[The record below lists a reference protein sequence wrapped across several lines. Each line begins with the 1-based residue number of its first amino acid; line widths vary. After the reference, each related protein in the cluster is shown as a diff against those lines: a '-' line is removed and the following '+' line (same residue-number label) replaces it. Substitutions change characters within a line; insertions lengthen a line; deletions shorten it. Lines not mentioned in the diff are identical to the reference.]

1 MSDPPSEADGQS
13 LNIDQLVADFKAR
26 TKPGEQFSF
35 EKLLEAHP
43 EHTAELT
50 RYFQQWKESETPT
63 QSDKAETDTSSTETS
78 APDKISFEDA
88 TAHTM
93 IQGTGDS
100 ESSLTRDFQQ
110 PNTEATSEIEIS
122 NSFSRYEIQKV
133 LGQGAMGAV
142 YLAKDT
148 QLDRDVA
155 LKIPKFGDGNGV
167 DEEELL
173 ARFYREA
180 RAAATLRSPNICPVY
195 DVGEIDG
202 QHYITMAFIDGRP
215 LKDYTKSK
223 KTHSEKQIIT
233 TIRKLALGL
242 SEAHEIGVIH
252 RDLKPANIMIDRK
265 GEPVV
270 MDFGL
275 ARRSSSDDV
284 QVTQSGAIIGTPAY
298 MAPEQVAGDQA
309 VIDHQVDIYA
319 LGVIMYELITG
330 EMPFKGNLMALLQ
343 QIALNNPTKPSQLRP
358 DIDPRLEAICLK
370 MIAGDREQRYQSMTD
385 VANDLQEVLRNP
397 DERHKQAQA
406 KKKGQKPKSLPTA
419 KEESNPAL
427 ISIDRSKSSA
437 ERMRDRRG
445 KSAKKTRSSG
455 PSKKLLIAGGIGG
468 LLLLLG
474 MVYFVRDG
482 KQDVQI
488 TQDDPGITNR
498 IAGKTALTAK
508 VVNGQ
513 RDGLLNGELPNS
525 HSASESLKNP
535 PPAASNSQRYAL
547 TFPEPTSVV
556 EVKAPFRLDEDFT
569 LEAWVSEGDISPTA
583 NGEAPPNETILDLSI
598 QMMLNLVHDQRL
610 NKWSFVTATKLIP
623 GYEYVICRGSYTN
636 NNIAIRGERN
646 HIATIFENGEVRLYV
661 DGKRLDKVNYG
672 PEQTP
677 AQSKP
682 PTMVRELL
690 IGNTRMAGQSPFRGL
705 IEGVRY
711 SKGARY
717 NEDFM
722 PPAELTNDSNTEALY
737 LFKEGQ
743 GDILKDYSGNGYD
756 GKIIDAKWVKVGSE
770 TTISSPP
777 PLAVAPFDEQQAKA
791 HQQAWAEYLGIPV
804 EQEVE
809 LPGGEK
815 MSFMLIP
822 PGEFMMGS
830 TEEEQSRFLEMAKS
844 VDDDIA
850 IKRISD
856 EGPRHRV
863 RITSPYYL
871 GKYEVTQA
879 QWKSVMGNDPSQNKD
894 NPSHPVEQVSWSDV
908 QACLETLN
916 KNNLTETLNFELPSE
931 AQWEYACRAGTTT
944 AFSFGDDP
952 LKLPDYGWKRNSSNG
967 ETHPVGALKPNAYG
981 LYDMHGNVWEMCAD
995 LYPKDQHHYTN
1006 ASVSDPTG
1014 SSAGWITMMRG
1025 GCHYTESIRCRSA
1038 HRGQNPRESQLPTTG
1053 FRLALKI
1060 NKTQKAPP
1068 EKSAGELTGNY
1079 ALEFDGKSSIVH
1091 LPEMEYDF
1099 LKPFTIEV
1107 LARPSNFLP
1116 DGSRIG
1122 YLLKGTNSFG
1132 ILQYKRYED
1141 DLWSFSLPGGAGDGN
1156 LTQYS
1161 NSDEPILQNKLVHIA
1176 GIWDGKKNHLYVNGK
1191 KQQESNE
1198 ITDLVSIPARF
1209 WLGGRWSDASSGS
1222 TNHYCGTLDEI
1233 RISSIVRHTE
1243 DYSPTDRFE
1252 PDVHT
1257 LALYHF
1263 DEGDGD
1269 VLIDSSGN
1277 GYDGKIIG
1285 AKWVRVKNNSA
1296 EKPLAE
1302 MLTSDEYEWTEPVN
1316 LGPNVNSGENDVYP
1330 TLPADGLSLIFS
1342 SKRGKH
1348 ANLYECRRASIDD
1361 DWGPAQELIGIN
1373 LSQHDQITPWLSA
1386 DGLTLLFGNKS
1397 PGGKNINLFQ
1407 TRRATR
1413 DTPWDTPIDLGS
1425 SINSDKE
1432 DGGGALSPDGLTMYL
1447 ASKRPG
1453 SRFRDLYRTQR
1464 PALDAPWQEPKL
1476 LGREINL
1483 AWEEK
1488 CPQLLPDG
1496 ISLMYLGG
1504 KKNDYQLMLA
1514 QPVADGKYEVQ
1525 ALESPVNNI
1534 SFCLSADGQTII
1546 FDSRRPDGL
1555 GGLDLWMTR
1564 RVKKTADAPPPAVAP
1579 FDEKQANAHQKAW
1592 ADYLGEPVMTSNSV
1606 GMQLVVIPPGN
1617 FKFGEAGEAVPVTLT
1632 KPFRIG
1638 IHEVTQGQW
1647 KEIMGTEP
1655 WKGQEKV
1662 QLGDTLPATYVSW
1675 IDVTEFCRK
1684 LSKREQTTDRLASD
1698 WEYRLPTQAEWEYAC
1713 RAGTTTEYSFGNDA
1727 SQLEEYGWAQD
1738 WARIP
1743 GKDYPRGV
1751 GLKKSNPW
1759 GLYDV
1764 HGNVWE
1770 WCSDRHIGLPRG
1782 TDPQG
1787 PEDGI
1792 KRIVRGGSWTN
1803 DAETLKSAYRF
1814 SREPSSGSYGLGF
1827 RVVRTINTAQDEQVD
1842 KSSSQTI
1849 DLLADLVPTNWNSEN
1864 MSWQMQDG
1872 ILAGNSSA
1880 SRKKKDWVGA
1890 TFPQEID
1897 GDYDL
1902 ELELKN
1908 SGFSPLQIDLP
1919 LGNMRAIRLHLG
1931 GLGSALMQIDG
1942 KGDRDAAPQYRN
1954 QDATL
1959 KRNVWQLLT
1968 AKVRHHGEN
1977 VSIDVALDGVR
1988 IGQFS
1993 GPRSRITLPK
2003 RIKPDPVHVKF
2014 AGTGTSSTLE
2024 LEFRQAIAHIN
2035 PPAAMQIDQTS
2046 PK

>member
-26 TKPGEQFSF
+26 TKAGEQFSF

-63 QSDKAETDTSSTETS
+63 QSDKAETDTSSMETS

-202 QHYITMAFIDGRP
+202 QHYITMAFIEGRP

-343 QIALNNPTKPSQLRP
+343 QIALNDPTKPSELRP

-406 KKKGQKPKSLPTA
+406 KKKGLKPKSLPTA

-427 ISIDRSKSSA
+427 ISIDRTESSVVRLRTKQGKQSSSKGKSTAASKS
-437 ERMRDRRG
+437 
-445 KSAKKTRSSG
+445 KSSG

-474 MVYFVRDG
+474 MAYFVRDG

-498 IAGKTALTAK
+498 VAGKTALATK

-513 RDGLLNGELPNS
+513 RDGLLNGALPNS
-525 HSASESLKNP
+525 HSESESIKKP

-583 NGEAPPNETILDLSI
+583 NGEAPPNESILDLSF

-636 NNIAIRGERN
+636 SNIAIRGERN
-646 HIATIFENGEVRLYV
+646 HIAAVFENGEVWLYV

-672 PEQTP
+672 PERPP
-677 AQSKP
+677 AQSNP
-682 PTMVRELL
+682 PAMVRELL

-722 PPAELTNDSNTEALY
+722 PPAELTNDSTTEALY

-743 GDILKDYSGNGYD
+743 GEILKDYSGNGYD
-756 GKIIDAKWVKVGSE
+756 GKIIDAKWVKVG
-770 TTISSPP
+770 
-777 PLAVAPFDEQQAKA
+777 
-791 HQQAWAEYLGIPV
+791 
-804 EQEVE
+804 
-809 LPGGEK
+809 
-815 MSFMLIP
+815 
-822 PGEFMMGS
+822 
-830 TEEEQSRFLEMAKS
+830 
-844 VDDDIA
+844 
-850 IKRISD
+850 
-856 EGPRHRV
+856 
-863 RITSPYYL
+863 
-871 GKYEVTQA
+871 
-879 QWKSVMGNDPSQNKD
+879 
-894 NPSHPVEQVSWSDV
+894 
-908 QACLETLN
+908 
-916 KNNLTETLNFELPSE
+916 
-931 AQWEYACRAGTTT
+931 
-944 AFSFGDDP
+944 
-952 LKLPDYGWKRNSSNG
+952 
-967 ETHPVGALKPNAYG
+967 
-981 LYDMHGNVWEMCAD
+981 
-995 LYPKDQHHYTN
+995 
-1006 ASVSDPTG
+1006 
-1014 SSAGWITMMRG
+1014 
-1025 GCHYTESIRCRSA
+1025 
-1038 HRGQNPRESQLPTTG
+1038 
-1053 FRLALKI
+1053 
-1060 NKTQKAPP
+1060 
-1068 EKSAGELTGNY
+1068 
-1079 ALEFDGKSSIVH
+1079 
-1091 LPEMEYDF
+1091 
-1099 LKPFTIEV
+1099 
-1107 LARPSNFLP
+1107 
-1116 DGSRIG
+1116 
-1122 YLLKGTNSFG
+1122 
-1132 ILQYKRYED
+1132 
-1141 DLWSFSLPGGAGDGN
+1141 
-1156 LTQYS
+1156 
-1161 NSDEPILQNKLVHIA
+1161 
-1176 GIWDGKKNHLYVNGK
+1176 
-1191 KQQESNE
+1191 
-1198 ITDLVSIPARF
+1198 
-1209 WLGGRWSDASSGS
+1209 
-1222 TNHYCGTLDEI
+1222 
-1233 RISSIVRHTE
+1233 
-1243 DYSPTDRFE
+1243 
-1252 PDVHT
+1252 
-1257 LALYHF
+1257 
-1263 DEGDGD
+1263 
-1269 VLIDSSGN
+1269 
-1277 GYDGKIIG
+1277 
-1285 AKWVRVKNNSA
+1285 
-1296 EKPLAE
+1296 
-1302 MLTSDEYEWTEPVN
+1302 
-1316 LGPNVNSGENDVYP
+1316 
-1330 TLPADGLSLIFS
+1330 
-1342 SKRGKH
+1342 
-1348 ANLYECRRASIDD
+1348 
-1361 DWGPAQELIGIN
+1361 
-1373 LSQHDQITPWLSA
+1373 
-1386 DGLTLLFGNKS
+1386 
-1397 PGGKNINLFQ
+1397 
-1407 TRRATR
+1407 
-1413 DTPWDTPIDLGS
+1413 
-1425 SINSDKE
+1425 
-1432 DGGGALSPDGLTMYL
+1432 
-1447 ASKRPG
+1447 
-1453 SRFRDLYRTQR
+1453 
-1464 PALDAPWQEPKL
+1464 
-1476 LGREINL
+1476 
-1483 AWEEK
+1483 
-1488 CPQLLPDG
+1488 
-1496 ISLMYLGG
+1496 
-1504 KKNDYQLMLA
+1504 
-1514 QPVADGKYEVQ
+1514 
-1525 ALESPVNNI
+1525 
-1534 SFCLSADGQTII
+1534 
-1546 FDSRRPDGL
+1546 
-1555 GGLDLWMTR
+1555 
-1564 RVKKTADAPPPAVAP
+1564 
-1579 FDEKQANAHQKAW
+1579 
-1592 ADYLGEPVMTSNSV
+1592 
-1606 GMQLVVIPPGN
+1606 
-1617 FKFGEAGEAVPVTLT
+1617 
-1632 KPFRIG
+1632 
-1638 IHEVTQGQW
+1638 
-1647 KEIMGTEP
+1647 
-1655 WKGQEKV
+1655 
-1662 QLGDTLPATYVSW
+1662 
-1675 IDVTEFCRK
+1675 
-1684 LSKREQTTDRLASD
+1684 
-1698 WEYRLPTQAEWEYAC
+1698 
-1713 RAGTTTEYSFGNDA
+1713 
-1727 SQLEEYGWAQD
+1727 
-1738 WARIP
+1738 
-1743 GKDYPRGV
+1743 
-1751 GLKKSNPW
+1751 
-1759 GLYDV
+1759 
-1764 HGNVWE
+1764 
-1770 WCSDRHIGLPRG
+1770 
-1782 TDPQG
+1782 
-1787 PEDGI
+1787 
-1792 KRIVRGGSWTN
+1792 
-1803 DAETLKSAYRF
+1803 
-1814 SREPSSGSYGLGF
+1814 
-1827 RVVRTINTAQDEQVD
+1827 

-1849 DLLADLVPTNWNSEN
+1849 DLLADLVPTTWNSEN

-1890 TFPQEID
+1890 TFPQEIE
-1897 GDYDL
+1897 GDYDF

-1919 LGNMRAIRLHLG
+1919 LGNKRAIRLHLG

-1942 KGDRDAAPQYRN
+1942 KADRDAGPQYRN

-1959 KRNVWQLLT
+1959 KRNVWQRLT

-1977 VSIDVALDGVR
+1977 VSIDVALDGER